1 MGIKGLQSFVQN
13 SCSNVC
19 STVNLRT
26 LAARNKSSYPESTP
40 TIVVDAMGCL
50 RTWYTPNDW
59 VHGGQ
64 WKEYL
69 CSLQTF
75 ISAFQAAGIQLV
87 FIFDGVVENTKRQEW
102 VKRRLRD
109 NKEISKIFDFIKA
122 NGQQPGRNMFF
133 IPSGISTFTKSALR
147 SLGQEVIISQ
157 VEGDYEVAAHG
168 LQHQCLGILGEDS
181 DYLIFNTVPYF
192 SVSKLCLA
200 SLETLMYSRENLC
213 KELRLQ
219 LSHLPL
225 LACLLGNDVIPENTV
240 ACFQRKCMASYHS
253 QNSDQNKRAQV
264 ICAVA
269 AFISKLQCSQHGLR
283 QVECMLPLWF
293 DKTLLQKGIAL
304 YILPQQNSPWLSLEL
319 PQGNPERNIIE
330 SSVCPYKD
338 IVKTALSQRCNGQK
352 VGIWNILCTGESEC
366 SNTLEDE
373 YDSEIT
379 GQALIYRPVRQ
390 HVYAILLGTGNG
402 SPDTCPIVKEWY
414 VYPGNQL
421 LQPDFVQA
429 VPLSI
434 AVGIPSIQNLWTS
447 NSPDIQRE
455 RLYAFLACFHI
466 ESFTDELKALEPHIA
481 AVCCLLIY
489 IAVQVV
495 SLSQKDVEAFLA
507 QVLCLPGKSAGQLKN
522 LQLPQV
528 ESRAVHLAYLFLRG
542 INTVLLVNSAC
553 GSPFNIMDLMP
564 WNTFDGKLFHHK
576 YLQCHGGSSLEE
588 ILEGSEPLIL
598 LFKKLMK
605 IICDACA
612 AKNRI
617 LQDTKRRLHH
627 SFAGHQQQARFS
639 YQNQH
644 HRERNQRHNFPR
656 RGNAFGGERPNTG
669 FHTGH
674 CTEERQERWH
684 GAHGYDMSYPE
695 PASRRRGQRGRG
707 SQYLNRWPQ

>member
-434 AVGIPSIQNLWTS
+434 AGSLAMS
-447 NSPDIQRE
+447 
-455 RLYAFLACFHI
+455 RLGNA
-466 ESFTDELKALEPHIA
+466 S
-481 AVCCLLIY
+481 
-489 IAVQVV
+489 
-495 SLSQKDVEAFLA
+495 
-507 QVLCLPGKSAGQLKN
+507 VL
-522 LQLPQV
+522 LPQV